1 MPLIIFFLLSFC
13 SSTLWVRWAT
23 IVAFPVQYDEQA
35 HFKFRALGILGIPHI
50 TWFSLILELEVPKWL
65 NEEFPDI
72 WWRFWEI
79 SGHFFII
86 SSPKWVIVRWVMK
99 KIMILINKETTQ
111 MNNLLMLTMIIEIL
125 VSFSTVSFCFYL
137 IHYYSYWLNCS
148 EGFWRGWGK
157 MEIGYGWVAIVC

>member
-1 MPLIIFFLLSFC
+1 MASHSSILSHDCSPFSWPWPFLSC
-13 SSTLWVRWAT
+13 EKS
-23 IVAFPVQYDEQA
+23 
-35 HFKFRALGILGIPHI
+35 LGYTTSASLGSASLNSKMAEWGIPRYLMLVLRNSYHSYPI
-50 TWFSLILELEVPKWL
+50 LSLI
-65 NEEFPDI
+65 
-72 WWRFWEI
+72 
-79 SGHFFII
+79 
-86 SSPKWVIVRWVMK
+86 SPKWVIVRWVMK